1 MAPAKENKPLGT
13 VLVVGG
19 CGFLGSSVVDQL
31 LNFPS
36 EDAPKPTATSKS
48 EQTGKASRSSTP
60 SVIIDADH
68 VFPALRDRYPS
79 YNQST
84 TKVHTLDLR
93 CVRNRYPGCTYHDA
107 DITTPSDLKA
117 VFDKVKPDI
126 VINTASPYFDA
137 KPDIL
142 RKVNIEGTKCL
153 LEAAKQCPSVKVFV
167 HTSSSSVVHDGLS
180 PLHGVDEQW
189 PCICPNPIEYYSE
202 TKVYAERLALE
213 ANNSG
218 EQGMLTCAIRPAG
231 IVGEGDTNGFAYSVT
246 KTGSVAPIWQLQLQ
260 LGENNNLFDNTY
272 VGNVAY
278 GILCAAHALQETVK
292 RREEGKPNVLDI
304 ERVDGEA
311 FNVTNSEPACFW
323 DLARFLWSRYGV
335 EVDAQRAWVLPEA
348 LAVAAGWG
356 SEVFSWLAGRKSRYN
371 RQTARYACMVRYF
384 SCEKLKRQ
392 TGYRPIVGVE
402 EALERTVRWFKEIEE
417 EDKRKD
423 SEGGK
428 SQ

>member
-1 MAPAKENKPLGT
+1 MAPKREARPLGT

-36 EDAPKPTATSKS
+36 EDAPRATPT
-48 EQTGKASRSSTP
+48 SSNPTKQSGHATP
-60 SVIIDADH
+60 SSSSSVVIDVDH
-68 VFPALRDRYPS
+68 IFPSLRDRYPS
-79 YNQST
+79 YNKS
-84 TKVHTLDLR
+84 TKVHALDLR
-93 CVRNRYPGCTYHDA
+93 CIRNRYPGCTYHDA
-107 DITTPSDLKA
+107 DITDASALKA
-117 VFDKVKPDI
+117 VFDKVQPDL
-126 VINTASPYFDA
+126 VINTASPAFDA
-137 KPDIL
+137 KPEIL

-153 LEAAKQCPSVKVFV
+153 LEAAQQCPNVKVFI
-167 HTSSSSVVHDGLS
+167 HTSSSSVVHDALS
-180 PLHGVDEQW
+180 PLHGVDEEW
-189 PCICPNPIEYYSE
+189 PYICPNPREYYSE
-202 TKVYAERLALE
+202 TKVHAERLALA
-213 ANNSG
+213 ANDR

-231 IVGEGDTNGFAYSVT
+231 IIGEGDSNGFAYSVT
-246 KTGSVAPIWQLQLQ
+246 KTASVAPGWQLQLQ

-278 GILCAAHALQETVK
+278 GILCAAHALQETV
-292 RREEGKPNVLDI
+292 RRRDEGKSGILDI

-323 DLARFLWSRYGV
+323 DLARFLWSRYGR
-335 EVDAQRAWVLPEA
+335 EVDAQKAWVLPEG

-356 SEVFSWLAGRKSRYN
+356 SEIFSWLAGRKSRYN

-417 EDKRKD
+417 EDRRKD
-423 SEGGK
+423 SEGK
-428 SQ
+428 KAQ